1 MPLPRS
7 LINNDGS
14 QFDAE
19 IDELE
24 AALSA
29 LQGPDRAAYRDANAT
44 AIARA
49 EAPRLLIVAGPGSG
63 KSFLFIERIAYWLD
77 LYESASVGVSSF
89 VRKLVADLQVEIS
102 ARISEIDQARVTVA
116 TLHSIARGVVE
127 RGRGTADYPMAP
139 HVKVV
144 APNWSDMVWADVLE
158 FHPELSSE
166 HTIRAFQRQF
176 YTEEFV
182 PENGWP
188 ELLATYCKL
197 RRFYNAVGFPDM
209 ITLAREATEANRSIN
224 HNQLWIIDEFQDFN
238 RAEEHLIRVLTEGS
252 VGVLVAGDDEQA
264 LYQQLKASS
273 PEIINSYYTSTQFA
287 NAMLPYC
294 SRCSYYV
301 CAAAS
306 AFIRE
311 NREEGAIRKI
321 YLPLTDDLSATK
333 VQVVATAAPSS
344 AVDYIEKF
352 VESHHVELEEQ
363 KAEMETRRETDPF
376 LLILTPQKSNRFLGP
391 QTVQRLRELVSEWA
405 AIKLARSGD
414 YWKIRDYC
422 TVAWEIT
429 DNFAVRKV
437 LRHEGTSS
445 NVAHELLVEALGTGC
460 AFAEVRSELVRDA
473 LAKAAAVSAVI
484 ESEDLRWVQKVA
496 EVAKMIRIDTREQV
510 ARELE
515 EAPIRRLGAATDD
528 EGDEAI
534 ETSGIASP
542 VDMLTLVGAKGL
554 SAKHVIVIGC
564 DDVNMTHTSALT
576 FFVALTRARESLHLI
591 TSLQAGGGR
600 TCHRFVLQLPE
611 ECCDFLVHKR
621 AGPEIL
627 GGRAAF
633 SAKLEQWVR
642 LRGAR

>member
-1 MPLPRS
+1 
-7 LINNDGS
+7 
-14 QFDAE
+14 
-19 IDELE
+19 
-24 AALSA
+24 
-29 LQGPDRAAYRDANAT
+29 
-44 AIARA
+44 
-49 EAPRLLIVAGPGSG
+49 VAGPGSG

-77 LYESASVGVSSF
+77 LYEGASVGVSSF
-89 VRKLVADLQVEIS
+89 VRKLVADLQIEIS
-102 ARISEIDQARVTVA
+102 ARMSKIDQARVTVA

-127 RGRGTADYPMAP
+127 RGRGTVDYPMAP

-158 FHPELSSE
+158 FYPELGSG
-166 HTIRAFQRQF
+166 HTLRAFERQF

-188 ELLATYCKL
+188 ERLATYCEL

-209 ITLAREATEANRSIN
+209 ITLAREATEANPSLN
-224 HNQLWIIDEFQDFN
+224 QNQLWIIDEFQDFN
-238 RAEEHLIRVLTEGS
+238 RAEEHLIRVFTEGS
-252 VGVLVAGDDEQA
+252 FGVLVAGDDEQA

-273 PEIINSYYTSTQFA
+273 PEIINSYYAGTDFA

-306 AFIRE
+306 AFIRD
-311 NREEGAIRKI
+311 NREDGAIRKI

-352 VESHHVELEEQ
+352 VASHHVGLDEH
-363 KAEMETRRETDPF
+363 KAEMEAHRETDPF

-391 QTVQRLRELVSEWA
+391 QNIQRLRELISEWA
-405 AIKLARSGD
+405 AVKLVRSRD
-414 YWKIRDYC
+414 YWKIGDYC
-422 TVAWEIT
+422 TAAWEKT
-429 DNFAVRKV
+429 DNFALRKV
-437 LRHEGTSS
+437 LQHEG
-445 NVAHELLVEALGTGC
+445 VPYDVVHELLVEALGTGC
-460 AFAEVRSELVRDA
+460 SLAEVTSELVRDA
-473 LAKAAAVSAVI
+473 LEKAAPVSMLI
-484 ESEDLRWVQKVA
+484 ESEDLGWVEKVA
-496 EVAKMIRIDTREQV
+496 EVGKVIRIENRAQV

-515 EAPIRRLGAATDD
+515 EAPIGRLRAVADG

-534 ETSGIASP
+534 ETAGIASP

-554 SAKHVIVIGC
+554 SAKHVIVMGC
-564 DDVNMTHTSALT
+564 DDVNMNHTSALT

-591 TSLQAGGGR
+591 TSLKAGGGR

-621 AGPEIL
+621 TGPDEIL
-627 GGRAAF
+627 SGRAAF
-633 SAKLEQWVR
+633 GAKLEQWTR
-642 LRGAR
+642 FRGAR